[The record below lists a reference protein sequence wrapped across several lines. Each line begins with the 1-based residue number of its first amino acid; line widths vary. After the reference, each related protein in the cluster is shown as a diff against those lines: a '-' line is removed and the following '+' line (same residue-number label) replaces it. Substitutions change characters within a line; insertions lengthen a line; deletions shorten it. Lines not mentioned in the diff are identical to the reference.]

1 MLRNRRIIWFL
12 SWQGLLLWILCSY
25 VIVFIIKDGTRID
38 YHTNDFLINTLKNFV
53 ISIPASDRIV
63 YLSINDRTYKE
74 YFKRNQFD
82 RKLFAEGLENLK
94 KYNPAAIILDLV
106 FAYPSNS
113 NEDSILEDKLRNLD
127 NLYLPV
133 SFSLSKESSRSETIN
148 YNYNDSSLQD
158 YLKQPIILKPGDPLI
173 ANKGILTLK
182 QYLELSTGSGHIS
195 DFSDFDGIYRSSL
208 LVVKIDS
215 LYLPSLYFS
224 VFLNELNIPFEK
236 VQIYFGEKIVLPVLK
251 ESWNNEIIE
260 IPIDENGRTRIPFV
274 GKWTK
279 DFPNISLSNF
289 INLSSK
295 ESYQGSLSDFFEGKF
310 VFVCDVS
317 TGIADIGN
325 TSLNQSSPLVVIQ
338 SNMLNALLTDTF
350 FNNMSNTLIISLI
363 FILIF
368 VLTSSTLFLEIKI
381 FYFTFITIVL
391 LYLAT
396 IIFALHYFLLLPVI
410 SIGISIIFTFTF
422 LLIQIQ
428 YITQKDKKNIEIEN
442 LRKQHEM
449 EEAKKIQLSMLPTKL
464 PGYDGI
470 EIATFMS
477 TATEVGG
484 DYYDFFIDRN
494 NNLKFL
500 VADAT
505 GHGLQ
510 AGTMVTVAKTLFTN
524 FKESDDYL
532 SILNQMS
539 LIIKQLNLSKLYLC
553 ISLFKYTNS
562 NLEFTSAGMPPIFIY
577 RSKDKEV
584 QKITLKGAP
593 LGFVNHFPYMIEK
606 TILNSGDVVLIS
618 SDGLT
623 ELFNEKNEIIDEQKI
638 FNLLKSVGAECAD
651 KIITSLKGLIINW
664 CGKNEP
670 KDDISIIVLKIK

>member
-38 YHTNDFLINTLKNFV
+38 HHTNDFLINKLKDV
-53 ISIPASDRIV
+53 VVTIPVSERIV
-63 YLSINDRTYKE
+63 YLSINDKTYKD
-74 YFKRNQFD
+74 YFNRNQFD
-82 RKLFAEGLENLK
+82 RRLFAEGLENLK
-94 KYNPAAIILDLV
+94 RYNPAAIILDLV
-106 FAYPSNS
+106 FAYPSS
-113 NEDSILEDKLRNLD
+113 FEEDSILEDKLRNLD

-133 SFSLSKESSRSETIN
+133 SFSLVKESTKSGIIN
-148 YNYNDSSLQD
+148 NNYNDNTLQK
-158 YLKQPIILKPGDPLI
+158 YLKQPIILKSGDPLF
-173 ANKGILTLK
+173 ANNGILTLEK
-182 QYLELSTGSGHIS
+182 YLKLSTGSGHIS
-195 DFSDFDGIYRSSL
+195 DFPDIDGIYRSSL
-208 LVVKIDS
+208 LVAKIDS
-215 LYLPSLYFS
+215 FYLPSLYFS

-236 VQIYFGEKIVLPVLK
+236 VQINFGEKIILPELK
-251 ESWNNEIIE
+251 ESWNNEVIE

-274 GKWTK
+274 GKWAQ

-289 INLSSK
+289 ITLSGK
-295 ESYQGSLSDFFEGKF
+295 ESYQGSLSEFFEGKF

-325 TSLNQSSPLVVIQ
+325 TSLNQPSPLVVIQ
-338 SNMLNALLTDTF
+338 SNMLNALLTKTF
-350 FNNMSNTLIISLI
+350 FENVNNSLIISLL
-363 FILIF
+363 LIVVF
-368 VLTSSTLFLEIKI
+368 ALTTSTLFLEIKI
-381 FYFTFITIVL
+381 FYFTFLSIVLSFLTIV
-391 LYLAT
+391 
-396 IIFALHYFLLLPVI
+396 IFALNHFLLLPVV
-410 SIGISIIFTFTF
+410 SVGTSIIFTFTF

-428 YITQKDKKNIEIEN
+428 YITLKDKKNIEIEN

-464 PGYDGI
+464 PEYEGI

-500 VADAT
+500 IADAT

-524 FKESDDYL
+524 FKESEDYL

-553 ISLFKYTNS
+553 ISLFKYNNCS
-562 NLEFTSAGMPPIFIY
+562 LEFTSAGMPPIFIY
-577 RSKDKEV
+577 RSKVNQV
-584 QKITLKGAP
+584 QIITLKGAP
-593 LGFVNHFPYMIEK
+593 LGFVIQFPYAVEK
-606 TILNSGDVVLIS
+606 VFLNSGDIVLIS

-623 ELFNEKNEIIDEQKI
+623 ELFNEKKQMIDEQTI
-638 FNLLKSVGAECAD
+638 INLLKSVAAESPN
-651 KIITSLKGLIINW
+651 KIISSFVELITNW
-664 CGKNEP
+664 CGKTEP
-670 KDDISIIVLKIK
+670 KDDISIIILKVK